1 MLKRI
6 FIAIAGLFIVMLV
19 VLAIVLRPML
29 SHQSPPGEAFL
40 EAHPHRLSVLTWNT
54 ARMGGFAKP
63 EANRVLK
70 MLLKQDADVICLQEV
85 DVYKD
90 EKYLTLGDVK
100 RTLGKKYKYSY
111 IDFAIYNKRHQF
123 GTMVW
128 SKYPLINKQTIQYES
143 RGNIS
148 NQCDVVVGADTIR
161 LMNNHL
167 ESYSFTAA
175 DLDDLA
181 HVRDKSERSTP
192 IRNAQARKVREK
204 VEESPYPVI
213 VVGDF
218 NASPLSFAY
227 RYIRKGMHDAW
238 LETSWLKWGAT
249 CHKRGFGVRIDYILS
264 SPELVPVSC
273 TIEPTNASDHYPMTA
288 TLAW

>member
-1 MLKRI
+1 
-6 FIAIAGLFIVMLV
+6 
-19 VLAIVLRPML
+19 
-29 SHQSPPGEAFL
+29 
-40 EAHPHRLSVLTWNT
+40 
-54 ARMGGFAKP
+54 
-63 EANRVLK
+63 
-70 MLLKQDADVICLQEV
+70 
-85 DVYKD
+85 
-90 EKYLTLGDVK
+90 
-100 RTLGKKYKYSY
+100 
-111 IDFAIYNKRHQF
+111 
-123 GTMVW
+123 MVW

-161 LMNNHL
+161 LINNHL

-181 HVRDKSERSTP
+181 HVRDKWERATP

-204 VEESPYPVI
+204 VETSPYPVI

-227 RYIRKGMHDAW
+227 RHIRKGMHDAW

-249 CHKRGFGVRIDYILS
+249 CHKRGYGVRIDYILS

-273 TIEPTNASDHYPMTA
+273 AIEPTNASDHYPMTA